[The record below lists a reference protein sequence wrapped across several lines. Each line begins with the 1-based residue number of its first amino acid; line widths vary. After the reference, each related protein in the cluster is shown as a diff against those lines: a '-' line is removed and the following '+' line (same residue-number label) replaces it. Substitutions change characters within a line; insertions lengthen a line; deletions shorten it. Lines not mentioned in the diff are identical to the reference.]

1 MFRIFF
7 FYPVDFRKK
16 EAFHLSVIFVTSAI
30 FAFWRC
36 EDDNMSLLYT
46 WHYNEISFTLDQPK
60 IANIILKKILN
71 CGSRFKIFV
80 NFFYLP
86 KLLYESIRPEVFK
99 PRKLL
104 QKIFVMT
111 YSLWKCTIFR
121 ILYYIN
127 IRKEGLQVR

>member
-1 MFRIFF
+1 MFRNF

-16 EAFHLSVIFVTSAI
+16 EAFHLSAIFVTSAI
-30 FAFWRC
+30 LHFDVVKMIICPFC
-36 EDDNMSLLYT
+36 THDITTKLVLPSTSQNSQ
-46 WHYNEISFTLDQPK
+46 ISFSKKFL
-60 IANIILKKILN
+60 IAEAVLKY
-71 CGSRFKIFV
+71 SSF
-80 NFFYLP
+80 FFYLP

-99 PRKLL
+99 PRKML

-127 IRKEGLQVR
+127 IRKGGLQVR